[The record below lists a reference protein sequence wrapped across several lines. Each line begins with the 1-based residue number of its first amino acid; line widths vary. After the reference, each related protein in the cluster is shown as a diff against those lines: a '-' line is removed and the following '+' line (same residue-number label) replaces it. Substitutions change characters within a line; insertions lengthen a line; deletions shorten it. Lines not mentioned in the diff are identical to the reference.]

1 MITIEY
7 NKLLEYGLSENTIVS
22 GCKRFRK
29 GLSSSWNNKLDS
41 TGTRVVV
48 LDSIPE
54 ATRTKYGI
62 PSGNDYLSV
71 QIIEQNNQDFEA
83 TKAKEEKEYLYNA
96 YFSNW
101 INYVSL
107 YSQRYAYNKKTQLAN
122 SQQSAKDHAFWLAMV
137 EVTGSTEYTI
147 HGKLIIGYDYY
158 KELKKQVALTVKIDS
173 IQYFKRYV
181 KSIRTALHT
190 GIGIE
195 DLIADN
201 AKKERETKK
210 TGDLHKA
217 LVLQILSN
225 PQRLAYRVAT
235 DLVNHHCQIEGF
247 PTISESWI
255 KKLMA
260 TDNIFKTAVDKCR
273 YGKKY
278 FNDNI
283 LPHQVRKITPYPAN
297 VWMIDG
303 TPIQFFCWNATRT
316 KQIRLYLF
324 AVIDVC
330 SRKIV
335 GFDISYSED
344 KFSVMNALKM
354 AVLSE
359 GHLPAEI
366 VSDNFSANKT
376 EEIIE
381 LKTLMEKI
389 GTIWRLARVGNAQDK
404 GYIERFFG
412 AFQSVECALYEDYIG
427 EGMGSTRLNAKP
439 NQEYQAKIAKMVT
452 PTEKEMKYRIAKM
465 IAKYN
470 ERSSTKKQS
479 PNEVYKIAK
488 PNAKELDAFGVALLF
503 WKKTS
508 YTVKRGM
515 VKITVRKQEYSFE
528 IYEHK
533 YKMELRD
540 KKVTVRYD
548 EHDLDRVMLFDE
560 FDVAICECR
569 KSIAVNIA
577 SIDRTDTD
585 ILNTIKVS
593 AKNKSYE
600 NYIEN
605 YKQDI
610 VDSGLKSAKQ
620 DYLEIV
626 HPLSLEKNQ
635 INSEESKHFLEMYTQ
650 KERIS
655 PKDEEKPVKKEL
667 VTIAQTGIKKDTRDE
682 LLKIKDT
689 KNRVFELVKVEQ

>member
-1 MITIEY
+1 MTTIEY
-7 NKLLEYGLSENTIVS
+7 NRLLEYGISLKSLEM
-22 GCKRFRK
+22 GCYRYRK
-29 GLSSSWNNKLDS
+29 GLSSYWENSKDS

-71 QIIEQNNQDFEA
+71 KIIEQSNQDFEA

-122 SQQSAKDHAFWLAMV
+122 SQQSAKDHAFWVAMV
-137 EVTGSTEYTI
+137 ELTGSIDQAE
-147 HGKLIIGYDYY
+147 HGRLITGYSYY
-158 KELKKQVALTVKIDS
+158 KELKKQLILTVKIDS
-173 IQYFKRYV
+173 ISYFKKYV
-181 KSIRTALHT
+181 KDVRTALKNDT
-190 GIGIE
+190 GLTDI
-195 DLIADN
+195 IADN
-201 AKKERETKK
+201 AKKEREGKK
-210 TGDLHKA
+210 SNDFHKA

-225 PQRLAYRVAT
+225 PQRLAYRVTT
-235 DLVNHHCQIEGF
+235 DLVNHHCELENL

-260 TDNIFKTAVDKCR
+260 TDNTFKTAVDKCR

-303 TPIQFFCWNATRT
+303 TPIQFFCWNGTRT

-376 EEIIE
+376 EEILE
-381 LKTLMEKI
+381 LKALMEKI

-404 GYIERFFG
+404 SYIERFFG

-470 ERSSTKKQS
+470 ERSSNKKQS

-528 IYEHK
+528 IYDHK

-610 VDSGLKSAKQ
+610 VDSGLKSAKH

-635 INSEESKHFLEMYTQ
+635 INSEESKRFLEMYNQ

-655 PKDEEKPVKKEL
+655 PDQEEPNKYKPIE
-667 VTIAQTGIKKDTRDE
+667 TIARRSILVNARDQLVE
-682 LLKIKDT
+682 ISTVKQK
-689 KNRVFELVKVEQ
+689 VFELVENR

>member
-1 MITIEY
+1 MTAIDY
-7 NKLLEYGLSENTIVS
+7 NELLQYGIPIKTLEK
-22 GCKRFRK
+22 GFLRFSK
-29 GLSSSWNNKLDS
+29 GLSSSWNNRLNS
-41 TGTRVVV
+41 TGARVVE
-48 LDSIPE
+48 LDSIPLK
-54 ATRTKYGI
+54 TRQKYGI
-62 PSGNDYLSV
+62 PSGLEFMAQKIVEQSNQQDQAENEEYEKEVLRQSYSVDYL
-71 QIIEQNNQDFEA
+71 
-83 TKAKEEKEYLYNA
+83 KYLP
-96 YFSNW
+96 
-101 INYVSL
+101 L
-107 YSQRYAYNKKTQLAN
+107 YSKRYAYNKKTQLAN
-122 SQQSAKDHAFWLAMV
+122 TKQSAKDHAFWLTMV
-137 EVTGSTEYTI
+137 ELTGSI
-147 HGKLIIGYDYY
+147 DQAQHGRLITGYAYY
-158 KELKKQVALTVKIDS
+158 KELKKQLILTVKIDS
-173 IQYFKRYV
+173 ISYFKKYV
-181 KSIRTALHT
+181 KDVRTALKNDT
-190 GIGIE
+190 GITDI
-195 DLIADN
+195 IADN
-201 AKKERETKK
+201 AKKEREGKK
-210 TGDLHKA
+210 SNDFHKA

-225 PQRLAYRVAT
+225 PKRLAYRVAT
-235 DLVNHHCQIEGF
+235 DLVNHHCELENL

-255 KKLMA
+255 KKLMT
-260 TDNIFKTAVDKCR
+260 TDNTFKTAVDKCR

-354 AVLSE
+354 AVLLE

-376 EEIIE
+376 EEIKE

-404 GYIERFFG
+404 SYIERFFG
-412 AFQSVECALYEDYIG
+412 AFQSVECALYDDYIG
-427 EGMGSTRLNAKP
+427 EGMGSTRLNARP
-439 NQEYQAKIAKMVT
+439 NQEYQAKIAKMVILS
-452 PTEKEMKYRIAKM
+452 EKEMRYRIAKM

-470 ERSSTKKQS
+470 ERSSDKKQS

-515 VKITVRKQEYSFE
+515 VKITVRKQDYSFE

-560 FDVAICECR
+560 FDVAICECK
-569 KSIAVNIA
+569 KSIAVNIG

-605 YKQDI
+605 HKQDI
-610 VDSGLKSAKQ
+610 LESGLKVIKQ
-620 DYLEIV
+620 DYFEVV

-635 INSEESKHFLEMYTQ
+635 INSEESKHFLELYTQ
-650 KERIS
+650 QERIS
-655 PKDEEKPVKKEL
+655 PDQVEPKKYKPIETITRRTVLVDARDQLVEKSTVKQK
-667 VTIAQTGIKKDTRDE
+667 
-682 LLKIKDT
+682 
-689 KNRVFELVKVEQ
+689 VFELVEVNR

>member
-1 MITIEY
+1 MTTIEY
-7 NKLLEYGLSENTIVS
+7 NQLIKYGIPTELI
-22 GCKRFRK
+22 RK
-29 GLSSSWNNKLDS
+29 GTYRYLNGLSSSWANRKDS
-41 TGTRVVV
+41 NGLRVVE
-48 LDSIPE
+48 LESIPLK
-54 ATRTKYGI
+54 TRQKYKI
-62 PSGNDYLSV
+62 PTAQELLEEEIVEQSNIDYRAER
-71 QIIEQNNQDFEA
+71 EQLD
-83 TKAKEEKEYLYNA
+83 KELLNNA
-96 YFSNW
+96 YTRDF
-101 INYVSL
+101 INFISL
-107 YSQRYAYNKKTQLAN
+107 YAPRYAYNKKTQLAN
-122 SQQSAKDHAFWLAMV
+122 SKQSAKDHAFWLTIV
-137 EVTGSTEYTI
+137 EITGSTHHTI
-147 HGKLIIGYDYY
+147 HGSLVTAYEYY
-158 KELKKQVALTVKIDS
+158 KELKKELFLTAKIDS
-173 IQYFKRYV
+173 ITYFKKYV
-181 KSIRTALHT
+181 KDIRTALHNKIDIT
-190 GIGIE
+190 DI
-195 DLIADN
+195 IADN
-201 AKKERETKK
+201 SKKERESKK
-210 TGDLHKA
+210 TNDFHKA
-217 LVLQILSN
+217 LVLQVLSN
-225 PQRLAYRVAT
+225 PKRLVYRVTT
-235 DLVNHHCQIEGF
+235 DIVNHHCQVEGF

-260 TDNIFKTAVDKCR
+260 TDNTFKTAVDKCR

-303 TPIQFFCWNATRT
+303 TPLQFWCWNSTRT
-316 KQIRLYLF
+316 KRIRLYLF

-376 EEIIE
+376 EEIKE

-389 GTIWRLARVGNAQDK
+389 GTSWRLARVGNAQDK
-404 GYIERFFG
+404 SYIERFFG
-412 AFQSVECALYEDYIG
+412 AFQSVECALYDDYIG

-439 NQEYQAKIAKMVT
+439 NQEYQDKIAKMVT

-470 ERSSTKKQS
+470 ERSNDKKQS

-488 PNAKELDAFGVALLF
+488 PNARELDAFGVALLF

-533 YKMELRD
+533 YKMELLN

-569 KSIAVNIA
+569 KSIAVHTG
-577 SIDRTDTD
+577 SIDRTETD

-600 NYIEN
+600 QYIEN

-610 VDSGLKSAKQ
+610 VDSGLTSVNTE
-620 DYLEIV
+620 YFEIA
-626 HPLSLEKNQ
+626 HPLSLAKNQ
-635 INSEESKHFLEMYTQ
+635 INSEESKHFLEMYNQ

-655 PKDEEKPVKKEL
+655 PDQEEPNKYKPIHTITQRGVSSDPRDLLVVKGKVKQKEYEL
-667 VTIAQTGIKKDTRDE
+667 VEVNK
-682 LLKIKDT
+682 
-689 KNRVFELVKVEQ
+689 

>member
-1 MITIEY
+1 MKAIDY
-7 NKLLEYGLSENTIVS
+7 NKLLEYGIPLKSLEM
-22 GCKRFRK
+22 GCYRYRK
-29 GLSSSWNNKLDS
+29 GLSSSWSNRIDS
-41 TGTRVVV
+41 TGVRVVE
-48 LDSIPE
+48 LDSIPLK
-54 ATRTKYGI
+54 TRQKYGV
-62 PSGNDYLSV
+62 PSGLEFMAQNIVEQSNQNYKEEYEQYEKEILYNSYTVDYL
-71 QIIEQNNQDFEA
+71 Q
-83 TKAKEEKEYLYNA
+83 YLP
-96 YFSNW
+96 
-101 INYVSL
+101 L

-122 SQQSAKDHAFWLAMV
+122 TKQSAKDHAFWVAMV
-137 EVTGSTEYTI
+137 EVTGSAEHTI
-147 HGKLIIGYDYY
+147 HGKLITGYTYY
-158 KELKKQVALTVKIDS
+158 KELKKQLILTVKIDS
-173 IQYFKRYV
+173 INYFKKYV
-181 KSIRTALHT
+181 KDVRTALKNDT
-190 GIGIE
+190 GITDI
-195 DLIADN
+195 IADN
-201 AKKERETKK
+201 SKKLRETKK

-225 PQRLAYRVAT
+225 PKRLAYRVTA

-260 TDNIFKTAVDKCR
+260 TDNTFKTAVDKCR

-283 LPHQVRKITPYPAN
+283 LPHQVRIITPYPAN

-376 EEIIE
+376 EEIKEI
-381 LKTLMEKI
+381 KTLMEKI

-404 GYIERFFG
+404 SYIERFFG
-412 AFQSVECALYEDYIG
+412 AFQSVECALYDDYIG
-427 EGMGSTRLNAKP
+427 EGMGSTRLNSKP
-439 NQEYQAKIAKMVT
+439 NQEYQAKIAKMET
-452 PTEKEMKYRIAKM
+452 LSEKEMKYRIAKM

-470 ERSSTKKQS
+470 ERSSDKKQS
-479 PNEVYKIAK
+479 PNEVYKMAQ

-515 VKITVRKQEYSFE
+515 VKITVRKQEYNFE
-528 IYEHK
+528 VYNHK
-533 YKMELRD
+533 NKMQLQG

-548 EHDLDRVMLFDE
+548 EHDLDSVLLFDE
-560 FDVAICECR
+560 FDVAICECK
-569 KSIAVNIA
+569 KSIAVNIG

-585 ILNTIKVS
+585 VLNTMKVS

-600 NYIEN
+600 TYIEN

-610 VDSGLKSAKQ
+610 VESGLKSANKE
-620 DYLEIV
+620 YLEV
-626 HPLSLEKNQ
+626 AHPLSLEKNQ

-650 KERIS
+650 RERIS
-655 PKDEEKPVKKEL
+655 TDQEEKPVKKEL
-667 VTIAQTGIKKDTRDE
+667 VTIAQTGIDVDTIDE
-682 LLKIKDT
+682 LLKINFT
-689 KNRVFELVKVEQ
+689 KKRVFELVKVEQ